1 MIETQTRT
9 TDSKAR
15 LILPKSF
22 ANSTVIVEH
31 ISDTEIRVRKAR
43 MVAEDDLRFCK
54 ESAAPLSDRDRDR
67 FLKLLAKPAAPTAA
81 LEKAV
86 ERQTLRKSK
95 PSS

>member
-1 MIETQTRT
+1 MIETETRT

-31 ISDTEIRVRKAR
+31 ISDTEIRVKKAR
-43 MVAEDDLRFCK
+43 VVAEDDLRFCK

-95 PSS
+95 PSR